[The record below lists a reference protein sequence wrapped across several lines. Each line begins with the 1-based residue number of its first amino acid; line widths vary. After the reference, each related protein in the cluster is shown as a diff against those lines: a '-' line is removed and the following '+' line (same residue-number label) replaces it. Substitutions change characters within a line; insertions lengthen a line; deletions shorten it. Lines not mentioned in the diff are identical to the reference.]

1 MISGSALAAIPGFT
15 PAIQRA
21 GSLAYRVAY
30 MDAYR
35 TIFYV
40 SIAFGVL
47 AILIS
52 FLIPNVDEL
61 MTGDVAATLHGGD
74 EEPYKKNEGMIEEWA
89 TNQAVRGWAHEIIT
103 LLSSA

>member
-1 MISGSALAAIPGFT
+1 MKAVAAGGSASALAAIPGFT
-15 PAIQRA
+15 PAIQKA

-40 SIAFGVL
+40 SIAFGAL

-61 MTGDVAATLHGGD
+61 MTGDVAATLHGGNR
-74 EEPYKKNEGMIEEWA
+74 EQSQKNERTIEE
-89 TNQAVRGWAHEIIT
+89 
-103 LLSSA
+103 